1 MGMVLVV
8 LCELNISS
16 LKKQLQGGF
25 CTEQKQPKCKSMPF
39 VFVSSLV
46 SGTQNTFNDLMS
58 SWVYNGIGLFPSLVT
73 LMMLWQVDRGR
84 PTRLVP
90 LMDMIWSPIFS
101 FPDFSAGP
109 PCIMLAM
116 ITVGKMDPQPD
127 STITTPRISPFCFSM
142 KT

>member
-1 MGMVLVV
+1 MTG
-8 LCELNISS
+8 
-16 LKKQLQGGF
+16 LQSHF
-25 CTEQKQPKCKSMPF
+25 RSFQVCNRS
-39 VFVSSLV
+39 
-46 SGTQNTFNDLMS
+46 
-58 SWVYNGIGLFPSLVT
+58 LFPLFPGT